1 MSTVYRLIASIEALI
16 INPIIGLLFALGLVF
31 FLWGLAQFIM
41 NVLEKEFFSKNK
53 MIGALSEKIVQNART
68 NPNKDLILQDM
79 KSYLEN

>member
-41 NVLEKEFFSKNK
+41 NAGSEEDRTTGKKH
-53 MIGALSEKIVQNART
+53 MIWGIVGMFIMAGAYAIMNIITNTLSVI
-68 NPNKDLILQDM
+68 
-79 KSYLEN
+79 